1 MSNGLHYRGEV
12 VISFFHR
19 KEVKEWIGLV
29 TRNQTVYFES
39 WKIPIIL
46 LDQPT
51 TNTNNILMAPS
62 TSSGRR
68 PSIRGNSSDQ
78 PSFDPNSL
86 SASES
91 KVDPIVTYRNAYDSA
106 VKYIMAVIEVSRF
119 KLFFFHIVNDN
130 VVCVFMEQNA
140 NRYIEH
146 IPVGISYDYEI
157 KVL

>member
-46 LDQPT
+46 LDQPS
-51 TNTNNILMAPS
+51 NNMTPS
-62 TSSGRR
+62 TSSARR
-68 PSIRGNSSDQ
+68 PSIRANSSDQ

-86 SASES
+86 TTSES
-91 KVDPIVTYRNAYDSA
+91 KVEPIVTYRNAYDSV
-106 VKYIMAVIEVSRF
+106 VKYIMAVIEVS
-119 KLFFFHIVNDN
+119 
-130 VVCVFMEQNA
+130 
-140 NRYIEH
+140 
-146 IPVGISYDYEI
+146 
-157 KVL
+157 